1 MLHKCYT
8 QDLELCYYINMKIIQ
23 LTFTFT
29 LALLCCSAPAM
40 AQRHDRVPE
49 GNFILPQRRIIIMD
63 RRLPQ
68 VPIEMTQVAAY
79 VLIANNY
86 AATTSLTITLKNPN
100 SRPAEASILLP
111 TPEEAIFKGFSY
123 GEREGQYPARL
134 MPAKEAR
141 ELYDAIVARAL
152 DPALME
158 FAGLAAIRTSVFP
171 IPANST
177 MKVKLVYEQ
186 VLTPKNGRYDYVLP
200 RSESLEKVSAW
211 DIRVEAA
218 GMPAEW
224 VSTPSHEVSTNQLDN
239 GNCVISIPDSKKMNP
254 GAFRLTWSVPADK
267 NEPIHA
273 TSYACPDVNNKN
285 QGYFMVT
292 LSANKEAFPK
302 QDKPQ
307 RTVIFVLDRSG
318 SMRGDKL
325 DSTKE
330 SIKQMIAA
338 LKDGEAF
345 NVIIYN
351 QGVEKFAEQ
360 AQLKTKDSERAVFS
374 WIDDIRAMGGTNM
387 GDALK
392 EALEQ
397 NAPKPL
403 PSDQKVIVFMSD
415 GVPTIGNTSEKYF
428 LELLKE
434 KASAATRIFTIGVGA
449 DVNAPLLRQ
458 MALYTRALPTFIL
471 PKENIELKVAELA
484 ENLQGPLLELPE
496 FYIGD
501 EQARPT
507 PHRVQDLLPKLVK
520 QASEAGIYGGHS
532 HAIDYIR
539 EMSLLSPYHPF
550 AYPQWLQK
558 RLQCSRRASINT
570 WPQFRKTPLPVMY
583 AGNAQVIVGRYTS
596 LEPFTI
602 YFTADEEI
610 DRLGKL
616 VLKTIVID
624 PTKMSSLQDDFVAR
638 IWASRQIGEL
648 QAALI
653 DLGADMKDSTA
664 LQQNPKTK
672 EIIDEII
679 KLSLDF
685 GIMSDFTSFF
695 ADDGSPGVMPLRATR
710 EHRDKAME
718 AFAPTARGDMFSAV
732 KEKNIQQLQGIKTEN
747 KRNSKM
753 NAAGQSVEF
762 DHIAQIGQNA
772 YYKKGSRW
780 VENTIQEPEQK
791 HDRSVNIG
799 TVEYAKVATQLVQEN
814 RQSLLALEGDI
825 LVKLGKEFVLIHNS
839 MNP

>member
-1 MLHKCYT
+1 M
-8 QDLELCYYINMKIIQ
+8 
-23 LTFTFT
+23 
-29 LALLCCSAPAM
+29 
-40 AQRHDRVPE
+40 VPE
-49 GNFILPQRRIIIMD
+49 GRFILPQRRAIIVD

-68 VPIEMTQVAAY
+68 VPIEMIQVA
-79 VLIANNY
+79 VDVRIANNY
-86 AATTSLTITLKNPN
+86 AVTTSLTITLKNPN
-100 SRPAEASILLP
+100 ARPAEASILLP
-111 TPEEAIFKGFSY
+111 TPEGAMFKGFSY

-158 FAGLAAIRTSVFP
+158 FAGLSVIRTSVFP
-171 IPANST
+171 IPAQST
-177 MKVKLVYEQ
+177 IKLKLVYEQ
-186 VLTPKNGRYDYVLP
+186 VLLSQNGRYDYVLP
-200 RSESLEKVSAW
+200 RSESLEKGASW

-218 GMPAEW
+218 GLPAEW
-224 VSTPSHEVSTNQLDN
+224 VSSPSHEVSTNQLDN

-254 GAFRLTWSVPADK
+254 GAFRLTWSVPTDK
-267 NEPIHA
+267 HELIHA

-285 QGYFMVT
+285 QGYFMLT
-292 LSANKEAFPK
+292 LGANKDAFPR

-351 QGVEKFAEQ
+351 QGVEKFTEQ

-397 NAPKPL
+397 NAPKSL
-403 PSDQKVIVFMSD
+403 PSEQKVIVFMSD

-434 KASAATRIFTIGVGA
+434 KASSSTRIFTVGVGA

-458 MALYTRALPTFIL
+458 MAAYTRALPTFIL

-484 ENLQGPLLELPE
+484 EHLQGPLLDQPE

-501 EQARPT
+501 EQAQPT
-507 PHRVQDLLPKLVK
+507 PHRVQDLLPKLEK
-520 QASEAGIYGGHS
+520 RASEAGFYGEHS
-532 HAIDYIR
+532 YVIDYLR
-539 EMSLLSPYHPF
+539 EMPSFNPYHSLI
-550 AYPQWLQK
+550 YPQWMKQ
-558 RLQCSRRASINT
+558 RRERSRRLSLNES
-570 WPQFRKTPLPVMY
+570 PRLLKHPLPVMY
-583 AGNAQVIVGRYTS
+583 SGNSMVIVGRYTS
-596 LEPFTI
+596 LEPFTL
-602 YFTADEEI
+602 YFSADADTVRIGKMVQKAIEI
-610 DRLGKL
+610 D
-616 VLKTIVID
+616 
-624 PTKMSSLQDDFVAR
+624 PNKMSSLQDDFVAR

-695 ADDGSPGVMPLRATR
+695 ADDGSPGVMPLRAVR
-710 EHRDKAME
+710 EPRDKAME

-747 KRNSKM
+747 KRNSKI
-753 NAAGQSVEF
+753 NATGQSVEF

-772 YYKKGSRW
+772 YYKQGSRW

-799 TVEYAKVATQLVQEN
+799 TAEYAKVATQLIQEN